1 MLGNSS
7 VQHDTHSANPSLAQE
22 LTQSERL
29 EPSSPPVQELHGL
42 LQVPTQVA
50 KESAGQPRT
59 QDSRSAP
66 VHPQAHLPAH
76 GAEQVLTQVANESVG
91 QPRTQDSRSAS
102 VHPHVHVLGIGAGGV
117 GGTGVGGTG
126 VGGVGGGGVSGV
138 GVCRRRRVGG
148 GGVGGGGAGAL
159 HLVGSGPCTTVPCTT
174 RLWTSKCEVSA
185 LPPSPH
191 LLAKGTKPVHEED
204 SRTAP
209 ATWKTRATS
218 LFAPSS
224 GQRL

>member
-1 MLGNSS
+1 MMLGNSS

-22 LTQSERL
+22 PTQSCRL

-50 KESAGQPRT
+50 KVSVGQPRT

-76 GAEQVLTQVANESVG
+76 GAEQVLTQVANESSVG
-91 QPRTQDSRSAS
+91 QPRTQDSRPAS

-117 GGTGVGGTG
+117 GG
-126 VGGVGGGGVSGV
+126 GGVGGGGG
-138 GVCRRRRVGG
+138 GVCRRRV

-174 RLWTSKCEVSA
+174 RLWTSKCVVSP
-185 LPPSPH
+185 LPPTPH
-191 LLAKGTKPVHEED
+191 LLGYGTQPVHEED

-209 ATWKTRATS
+209 ATLKTRATS
-218 LFAPSS
+218 LFEPSS